1 MIRLAACAAAL
12 VIFGDALRRA
22 LHVEAYSLALPLL
35 ALCIWLL
42 ALIVR
47 RYRQELRRLRR
58 KKTDFIRPR
67 SFPEQRRRD
76 IR

>member
-1 MIRLAACAAAL
+1 MIRLAAYAAAL
-12 VIFGDALRRA
+12 VIFGDMLIRA
-22 LHVEAYSLALPLL
+22 YRVGAYSFVLPLA

-42 ALIVR
+42 VLIVR

-58 KKTDFIRPR
+58 KNTDFIRPL
-67 SFPEQRRRD
+67 SFPKQRRRV

>member
-1 MIRLAACAAAL
+1 MIRLAAYAAAM
-12 VIFGDALRRA
+12 VIFGDMLIRA
-22 LHVEAYSLALPLL
+22 CRVGAYSFVLPLA

-42 ALIVR
+42 VLIVR
-47 RYRQELRRLRR
+47 RYRQGLRRMRR

-67 SFPEQRRRD
+67 SFPQQRRRD

>member
-1 MIRLAACAAAL
+1 MIRLAAYAAAL
-12 VIFGDALRRA
+12 VIFGDMLARA
-22 LHVEAYSLALPLL
+22 YRVGAYSFALPLA

-42 ALIVR
+42 VLIVR

-58 KKTDFIRPR
+58 KNTDFIRPR
-67 SFPEQRRRD
+67 SFPQQRRRD